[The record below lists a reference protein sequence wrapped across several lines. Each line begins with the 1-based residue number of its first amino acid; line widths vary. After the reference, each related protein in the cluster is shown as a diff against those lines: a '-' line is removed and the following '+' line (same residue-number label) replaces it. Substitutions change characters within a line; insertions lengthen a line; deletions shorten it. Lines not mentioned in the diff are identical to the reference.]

1 METIDFREETE
12 LNILIVDDEMNIRKT
27 LSLWL
32 KSHGHQTRQA
42 GSASAARE
50 ENGANKFDLLFLD
63 LRLGAENGLELIP
76 ALLADSP
83 WLKIVVM
90 TAYSSIDTAVQA
102 MKLGAFDY
110 IAKPFTPEQ
119 IDLVIQKAEQ
129 VLALENR
136 ISVLRE
142 DLKGLHPEA
151 VFASKNPKMQRLIEM
166 ARQVAASEA
175 AVLLRGESG
184 TGKTVLA
191 RAIHGWS
198 SRADFPFGT
207 VSCPTLTP
215 ELLSSELFGHVRG
228 SFTGAV
234 RDNPGR
240 IAACDRGTLF
250 LDEIG
255 DLPLAIQPQ
264 LLRFIQDHEYERVG
278 DPVTRRADVRLVAA
292 TNRNL
297 EEAVKEGRF
306 REDLFYRLNVFELE
320 IPLLRERVE
329 DIEPL
334 ANDMLLFF
342 ANANRKVLS
351 GFSAEALEAM
361 RAYPWPGNLR
371 ELRNA
376 VERGAI
382 LAPSG
387 VVGLPHLPGALQGRA
402 AENHFSGRRTL
413 AEMEEAYIRHVLAT
427 TESLQEAAAIL
438 GVNQATL
445 WRKRKSYG
453 I

>member
-63 LRLGAENGLELIP
+63 MRLGAENGPELIA
-76 ALLADSP
+76 ALMDDSP

-320 IPLLRERVE
+320 IPPLRERVE

-361 RAYPWPGNLR
+361 RAYP
-371 ELRNA
+371 
-376 VERGAI
+376 
-382 LAPSG
+382 
-387 VVGLPHLPGALQGRA
+387 
-402 AENHFSGRRTL
+402 
-413 AEMEEAYIRHVLAT
+413 
-427 TESLQEAAAIL
+427 
-438 GVNQATL
+438 
-445 WRKRKSYG
+445 
-453 I
+453 

>member
-1 METIDFREETE
+1 M
-12 LNILIVDDEMNIRKT
+12 NILIVDDEANIRKT

-32 KSHGHQTRQA
+32 RSHGHQVLQA
-42 GSASAARE
+42 GSAAAARE

-63 LRLGAENGLELIP
+63 LRLGADDGLALIP

-83 WLKIVVM
+83 WLKIIVM

-110 IAKPFTPEQ
+110 IAKPFTPGQ
-119 IDLVIQKAEQ
+119 IELVIGKAEQ
-129 VLALENR
+129 VLALESR
-136 ISVLRE
+136 ISALSE
-142 DLKGLHPEA
+142 DLKGLHPDA
-151 VFASKNPKMQRLIEM
+151 VFTSRNPKMQRLLEM

-198 SRADFPFGT
+198 PRAAFPFGT

-255 DLPLAIQPQ
+255 DLPPAIQPQ
-264 LLRFIQDHEYERVG
+264 LLRFIQDHEYERIG

-297 EEAVKEGRF
+297 EEAVKEGSF

-320 IPLLRERVE
+320 IPPLRERAE
-329 DIEPL
+329 DIGPL
-334 ANDMLLFF
+334 AGDMLLFF
-342 ANANRKVLS
+342 AHANRKVLT
-351 GFSAEALEAM
+351 GFSEEALDAM
-361 RAYPWPGNLR
+361 RAYAWPGNLR

-382 LAPSG
+382 LASG
-387 VVGLPHLPGALQGRA
+387 GTVELAHLPGTLRGRS
-402 AENHFSGRRTL
+402 AEPRFSGRPTL
-413 AEMEEAYIRHVLAT
+413 AQMEEEYIRHVLAAAG
-427 TESLQEAAAIL
+427 SLQEAAEIL

>member
-42 GSASAARE
+42 DSASAARE

-102 MKLGAFDY
+102 MKVGAFDY

-151 VFASKNPKMQRLIEM
+151 VFASKNPKLQRLIEM

-240 IAACDRGTLF
+240 IAA
-250 LDEIG
+250 
-255 DLPLAIQPQ
+255 
-264 LLRFIQDHEYERVG
+264 
-278 DPVTRRADVRLVAA
+278 
-292 TNRNL
+292 
-297 EEAVKEGRF
+297 
-306 REDLFYRLNVFELE
+306 
-320 IPLLRERVE
+320 
-329 DIEPL
+329 
-334 ANDMLLFF
+334 
-342 ANANRKVLS
+342 
-351 GFSAEALEAM
+351 
-361 RAYPWPGNLR
+361 
-371 ELRNA
+371 
-376 VERGAI
+376 
-382 LAPSG
+382 
-387 VVGLPHLPGALQGRA
+387 
-402 AENHFSGRRTL
+402 
-413 AEMEEAYIRHVLAT
+413 
-427 TESLQEAAAIL
+427 
-438 GVNQATL
+438 
-445 WRKRKSYG
+445 
-453 I
+453 